1 MRSGNESG
9 GREERAQVG
18 RNLDLERKGSHRNG
32 KGELRR
38 VCLSKTM
45 GRRNAKNM
53 PILPLENLELQ
64 FVFFFATLTA
74 LGELRKKYR
83 EGNSKIEKR

>member
-64 FVFFFATLTA
+64 FVFFFATFTA
-74 LGELRKKYR
+74 LGELRKNIGRGTVK
-83 EGNSKIEKR
+83 

>member
-1 MRSGNESG
+1 M
-9 GREERAQVG
+9 G

-64 FVFFFATLTA
+64 FVFFFATFTA
-74 LGELRKKYR
+74 LGELRKNIGRGTVK
-83 EGNSKIEKR
+83 